1 MGRRRTTEPRTLRR
15 RSLYCTAIIALLLL
29 IGQHALRFPHYPLM
43 DAQLGLPPLSERWFN
58 PTSSELRIWISHWGD
73 KRPSYLLR
81 LWTSWGGAAE
91 GELVEISRDGS
102 DLRTRRLTVSRAWPA
117 VLHDLDRHAVW
128 EMYEPVPTVLCV
140 SDSTMT
146 VEANQFGQY
155 HRVDVA
161 TIANYTDP
169 KAARNVEAIFDYV
182 EGLAVESAQTASLA
196 APASLHC

>member
-1 MGRRRTTEPRTLRR
+1 MGTKTTKLRAIRR

-29 IGQHALRFPHYPLM
+29 IGQHALRMPHYPLM
-43 DAQLGLPPLSERWFN
+43 DAKLGLPSLSERWFN
-58 PTSSELRIWISHWGD
+58 PTSSELRIWISHWDD
-73 KRPSYLLR
+73 KKPSYLLR

-91 GELVEISRDGS
+91 GELVEISHDGS
-102 DLRTRRLTVSRAWPA
+102 DLHPRRLTVSRPWPA
-117 VLHDLDRHAVW
+117 VLDELDRHAVW
-128 EMYEPVPTVLCV
+128 ALYQPMTTVLCL
-140 SDSTMT
+140 SRSAMT
-146 VEANQFGQY
+146 VEAYQFGQY

-196 APASLHC
+196 APSSLDC